1 MRKTLLVFLII
12 LQLVILVYTSQA
24 QILTY
29 GQFTYSEDI
38 KVEGSPRSLVQE
50 RAWEWCAS
58 RYKFA
63 REMPKKKRKS
73 SERIVSNAWNNIY
86 LPSAIGPQAVKMF
99 YTLEI
104 TASDHQLSFQ
114 ITNIHYQLHSNE
126 AAHEEPAP
134 FSADVLFG
142 KMPSQLSDE
151 DLRLADKYLDASNA
165 YFDQLIS
172 SLRSSIKY
180 ERMIAK
186 K

>member
-1 MRKTLLVFLII
+1 MVSLII
-12 LQLVILVYTSQA
+12 LQLLILVYASQA

-38 KVEGSPRSLVQE
+38 KVEGNPRSLVQE

-63 REMPKKKRKS
+63 REISKKKRKS
-73 SERIVSNAWNNIY
+73 NERIVSNAWNNIY

-104 TASDHQLSFQ
+104 TASDQQLSFQ
-114 ITNIHYQLHSNE
+114 ITNIHYQLYSDE
-126 AAHEEPAP
+126 ATKDEPTQ
-134 FSADVLFG
+134 FSVDMLFG

-151 DLRLADKYLDASNA
+151 NLRLADKYLDASNA
-165 YFDQLIS
+165 YFDQLVG
-172 SLRSSIKY
+172 SLRSFIKY
-180 ERMIAK
+180 ERMLAK